1 MSLTALVS
9 AKGSPG
15 VTVAALACTLTWPG
29 RCVLVECDPAGGS
42 VQAGFLAGALPA
54 DRGIGELAVAHL
66 RGESLSDVWWR
77 QLIDLRPPHA
87 QRLLLPGITDP
98 VRSATLQPVW
108 QHLAEFF
115 SGLASDG
122 YEVIADCGRLATPN
136 PPLPVLHAA
145 DLVLLT
151 LRPDLPG
158 ISAAL
163 PVARS
168 LRAHLSGQRGGDP
181 PLALL
186 LTGPGDQPTRT
197 VARHLD
203 APVAGTLPDDRRT
216 AGVLSHGGA
225 VRTGAPLMRAAADL
239 HRGVARL
246 SACDS
251 VSSRGPQFARQAAPT
266 AQAASAAEA
275 APTAQAASAAQTAPT
290 AEAARFARTPA
301 TPADSPT
308 ASDPI
313 GVSDGD

>member
-1 MSLTALVS
+1 MSLVALVS

-15 VTVAALACTLTWPG
+15 VTVAALAFTLTWPG

-66 RGESLSDVWWR
+66 RGESLSAVWWR
-77 QLIDLRPPHA
+77 QLIDLQPPHA
-87 QRLLLPGITDP
+87 HRLLLPGITDP
-98 VRSATLQPVW
+98 VRSGTLRPVW

-115 SGLASDG
+115 SGLAGDG
-122 YEVIADCGRLATPN
+122 YEVIADCGRLAAPN

-163 PVARS
+163 PVVRS
-168 LRAHLSGQRGGDP
+168 LRAHLSERRGGDP

-203 APVAGTLPDDRRT
+203 VPVVGTLPDDRRT
-216 AGVLSHGGA
+216 AGVLSRGGT
-225 VRTGAPLMRAAADL
+225 VRTGAPLLRAAADL
-239 HRGVARL
+239 HRRVARL
-246 SACDS
+246 STRDPLSAD
-251 VSSRGPQFARQAAPT
+251 APLS
-266 AQAASAAEA
+266 AS
-275 APTAQAASAAQTAPT
+275 TAPPAT
-290 AEAARFARTPA
+290 QA
-301 TPADSPT
+301 TPAAPAGPVARSARAPSALADGPD
-308 ASDPI
+308 AAGQV
-313 GVSDGD
+313 GVSDRD